1 MDTLAHPTAPAPD
14 TPRAPVFIALQAN
27 HDTLPIV
34 EAIRADNPH
43 AEVLEYPGM
52 VKINAPGALVIRR
65 ESVEAQIGR
74 AYDLREMQLNLIS
87 LSGEVDETEDD
98 FTLEW
103 KNA

>member
-1 MDTLAHPTAPAPD
+1 MDTISHPSAPAPA
-14 TPRAPVFIALQAN
+14 TARAPVFIALQAN

-43 AEVLEYPGM
+43 AEVIEYPGM
-52 VKINAPGALVIRR
+52 VKINAPGVLVIRR

-74 AYDLREMQLNLIS
+74 AYDLREMQINLIS

>member
-1 MDTLAHPTAPAPD
+1 
-14 TPRAPVFIALQAN
+14 
-27 HDTLPIV
+27 
-34 EAIRADNPH
+34 
-43 AEVLEYPGM
+43 M
-52 VKINAPGALVIRR
+52 VKINAPGVLVIRR